1 MGKLRRRKENGGGGR
16 RPGNEWCGEVLR
28 PAVSPRLAG
37 QRGVGPGAR
46 ASPVPWFLPPRTGAG
61 ARAPDSTPNP
71 PSSFLRATPPGPSPT
86 AVGSAAQRVLGTVV
100 LGVVP
105 GPDPSGFA
113 FPPCPF
119 LPVGLGTQGPSS
131 GTGLVEELEKRSA
144 PGRFCKIAVTTFCPG
159 CGWGKGRIGL

>member
-1 MGKLRRRKENGGGGR
+1 MAGEGGGR
-16 RPGNEWCGEVLR
+16 EMNGAARCCRRLSVLDSPASEGWGPEPGPR
-28 PAVSPRLAG
+28 RSPGFSLLG
-37 QRGVGPGAR
+37 
-46 ASPVPWFLPPRTGAG
+46 LGAG